1 MRPAKILAA
10 LLWLG
15 LLGAG
20 ILWGQG
26 RGYGMLDL
34 ARVTYEHIAAHPY
47 APLAYI
53 VIYTLR
59 PLIFFPAMWLTIL
72 SGSLFGF
79 WGGVI
84 YTIIGENLS
93 ASLAY
98 LLGRFFAA
106 DPDASGQRLGMLAR
120 WRELLD
126 EQAFSSVLILRVI
139 YAPFDVVNYGCGLL
153 AVPWAPYALATLI
166 GIMPGLVTFVSFG
179 ASVDFGEFLRH
190 YQDFSP
196 NALFDTRQLLI
207 SGSLLAASLLM
218 AWGVHR
224 RHRRRLPDPPPG
236 S

>member
-1 MRPAKILAA
+1 MQRTAKIIAA
-10 LLWLG
+10 VLWLS
-15 LLGAG
+15 LLACGY
-20 ILWGQG
+20 LWGHSQ
-26 RGYGMLDL
+26 GYGMVDL
-34 ARVTYEHIAAHPY
+34 ARITYEHIAQHPY

-98 LLGRFFAA
+98 VLGRFFST
-106 DPDASGQRLGMLAR
+106 DEGEGRLGMLSR
-120 WRELLD
+120 WHELLD
-126 EQAFSSVLILRVI
+126 EQAFTSVLILRVI

-153 AVPWAPYALATLI
+153 SVPWVPYALATLI

-179 ASVDFGEFLRH
+179 ASVDFGEFLSN
-190 YQDFSP
+190 YQHFSP
-196 NALFDTRQLLI
+196 ANLFDTRQLLI
-207 SGSLLAASLLM
+207 SGSLLASSLLI
-218 AWGVHR
+218 AWVVHKRHKR
-224 RHRRRLPDPPPG
+224 RMGLNANA
-236 S
+236 